1 MALRLV
7 SQRVLAQ
14 SANSVRKAASASLL
28 RTASTAA
35 VAHSTAESEIPSV
48 RDVMLGLTF
57 VDPSG
62 ARRKVPGIIGEKNNA
77 NGSIEISLALF
88 SQAMCCCLSFSL
100 HPLGKTLYDISE
112 MHGIELGP
120 ASVGGPADAIR
131 SAEWTEPLF
140 GEGPCTGFD
149 HVLLVGPGVETAKPR
164 DHIEMRMLNHY
175 WDDDEIFPESRLA
188 TQITLTKEM
197 DGMIVYVPDRICDDI
212 P

>member
-7 SQRVLAQ
+7 SQRLFTQ
-14 SANSVRKAASASLL
+14 SAISARKAASASLL
-28 RTASTAA
+28 RAANSTA
-35 VAHSTAESEIPSV
+35 VASSTATSELPSV
-48 RDVMLGLTF
+48 HDVMINLTF

-62 ARRKVPGIIGEKNNA
+62 ARRKVPGII
-77 NGSIEISLALF
+77 
-88 SQAMCCCLSFSL
+88 
-100 HPLGKTLYDISE
+100 GKTLYDISE

-120 ASVGGPADAIR
+120 ASVGGAADAIR
-131 SAEWTEPLF
+131 SDTWTEPLF

-188 TQITLTKEM
+188 TQITLTKKM
-197 DGMIVYVPDRICDDI
+197 DGMTVYVPDRICDDI

>member
-62 ARRKVPGIIGEKNNA
+62 ARRKVPGII
-77 NGSIEISLALF
+77 
-88 SQAMCCCLSFSL
+88 
-100 HPLGKTLYDISE
+100 GKTLYDISE